1 MATILGNRSG
11 RKSDAARATDTRL
24 RLFKNGYTPLPANGK
39 AVLIEGWSTM
49 QVDAETIRKWEGSQS
64 KATNTGVR
72 TGHGLV
78 AVDIDILDDAVADE
92 LQELLERELVDGQDL
107 PPVRFGLRPKRLAT
121 FRIKGPDFPTF
132 KSRPHIDSEGRP
144 ARIEILALGSQF
156 IADGIHPDTG
166 KPYEWVDGVGPDNVK
181 FADLPTITEARLRAF
196 IQDAECRFAE
206 LDWQIAKSAKREG
219 EPLDLEL
226 AFEQIRTRASYH
238 EPAVAIAAHYASK
251 GIESKEATRR
261 LKAVFHDVPKSER
274 DDRWHREYQDIDR
287 SVRTAYRKFEAN
299 AAPEPPSRKILMELL
314 GPPLEIKDPIRAMNK
329 RHAIVCVGG
338 KTVVMTEGPDGISF
352 GTEGDLR
359 LRYKNRPWTNKRK
372 VEIAEIA
379 GGPHPA
385 KMTIADAWLA
395 SPKRRDYPNGVVFR
409 PDSETPTGTYNLWQ
423 GWKAEPDSTASCDRF
438 LKHLLEV
445 ICNGDA
451 AQYDWLVGWLAH
463 MVQRPGEKP
472 RSAIVLRGE
481 KGAGKDMVGEY
492 VSKLMQASAYF
503 NTSDQNTVWGQFNGA
518 IANKLLLHLEE
529 AFFSGDHGADSR
541 IKNLI
546 TAPTQTINEKHA
558 PVYTVDSF
566 HRLFITSN
574 ELRVVN
580 STAGERRYF
589 ISEVSGHRNNDK
601 AYFEALVA
609 EMNGSGPAA
618 LMHHL
623 RTYDLSDWNPRPPA
637 TDALIESI
645 GDNQTGVTAW
655 MHDCIEERRIVGDS
669 AGFDWPEDWELTER
683 FRAAFDEWAKKPSNR
698 FRGVMNVTSQA
709 FGKQIRPFLVY
720 DRQRKGPRDGREY
733 HYLMQSW
740 QDARETM
747 DSILTKGNER

>member
-1 MATILGNRSG
+1 MEV
-11 RKSDAARATDTRL
+11 DAA
-24 RLFKNGYTPLPANGK
+24 
-39 AVLIEGWSTM
+39 I
-49 QVDAETIRKWEGSQS
+49 IRKWEGSQP
-64 KATNTGVR
+64 KATNTGIR

-78 AVDIDILDDAVADE
+78 AVDIDILDDDVADE
-92 LQELLERELVDGQDL
+92 LQELLEGELVDGQDL
-107 PPVRFGLRPKRLAT
+107 PPVRFGRPPKRLAL
-121 FRIKGPDFPTF
+121 FRIEGADFATF
-132 KSRPHIDSEGRP
+132 KSRGHLDSKGRP

-166 KPYEWVDGVGPDNVK
+166 QPYEWVDGVGPDDVK
-181 FADLPTITEARLRAF
+181 FDDLPTITEARLRAF

-206 LDWQIAKSAKREG
+206 LDWEIAESAKREG
-219 EPLDLEL
+219 EPLDLGL
-226 AFEQIRTRASYH
+226 ALKQISSGAVFH
-238 EPAVAIAAHYASK
+238 ESAIAIAAHCATS
-251 GIESKEATRR
+251 GAEPAEATAM
-261 LKAVFHDVPKSER
+261 LKAEFEKIPDRKR
-274 DDRWHREYQDIDR
+274 DSRWHREYRDIDR
-287 SVRTAYRKFEAN
+287 SVRTAYRKFEVN
-299 AAPEPPSRKILMELL
+299 AAP
-314 GPPLEIKDPIRAMNK
+314 PPLPRHEAIAALEPFELTTAEDAMWKAKAKPDPLRTLN
-329 RHAIVCVGG
+329 RHHAVVTVGG
-338 KTVVMTEGPDGISF
+338 KTAIMTINRDRSVSF
-352 GTEGDLR
+352 GAEGDLR
-359 LRYKNRPWTNKRK
+359 LKYRNQAYKDRT
-372 VEIAEIA
+372 AEIA
-379 GGPHPA
+379 ALAGGAKPS
-385 KMTIADAWLA
+385 KMTLAEKWLMW
-395 SPKRRDYPNGVVFR
+395 PQRRDYPNGVVFR
-409 PDSETPTGTYNLWQ
+409 PDGETPTGAYNLWQ

-481 KGAGKDMVGEY
+481 KGDGKDIVGVY
-492 VSKLMQASAYF
+492 VSKLMQASAYL
-503 NTSDQNTVWGQFNGA
+503 NTASQDMVWGQFNGA

-546 TAPTQTINEKHA
+546 TAATQQINEKHA

-566 HRLFITSN
+566 HRLIITSN
-574 ELRVVN
+574 DSRVVN

-645 GDNQTGVTAW
+645 GGNLTGVTAW
-655 MHDCIEERRIVGDS
+655 MHDCVEERRIVGDS